1 MIKNL
6 LIFAAGLGIGSAAT
20 YFIVK
25 DKLQKQ
31 FDQDFAETRAMYS
44 DKVSELEKEKKNL
57 VTDEKPEAEV
67 VEEIDIQRRGPK
79 EMKLVNPSL
88 KDVAAQIIKEENYTP
103 EPKAEI
109 RKKLD
114 VPYVI
119 SPDEFGDTDYECISL
134 TYYEDDI
141 LADDDD
147 EIIDDILDTVGP
159 EALDAFG
166 REDGEEEFVV
176 HVRNDARK
184 CDFEITRD
192 FRNYDDVI
200 RAEAPH
206 F

>member
-1 MIKNL
+1 MKNL
-6 LIFAAGLGIGSAAT
+6 LIFAAGIGIGSAAT

-25 DKLQKQ
+25 DKIRKEYEEEYAQ
-31 FDQDFAETRAMYS
+31 TRAFYT
-44 DKVSELEKEKKNL
+44 DKVNELEKAKNN
-57 VTDEKPEAEV
+57 VIPNENPDAEV
-67 VEEIDIQRRGPK
+67 VEEIDIQRNGPK
-79 EMKLVNPSL
+79 ERRLVNPSL
-88 KDVAAQIIKEENYTP
+88 KDVAAQIITEEKYTA
-103 EPKAEI
+103 EPKKDV

-114 VPYVI
+114 LPYVI
-119 SPDEFGDTDYECISL
+119 SPDEFGDLDYECIDL

-141 LADDDD
+141 LADDED
-147 EIIDDILDTVGP
+147 EIIDDVLETVGP

-184 CDFEITRD
+184 CDYEITRD